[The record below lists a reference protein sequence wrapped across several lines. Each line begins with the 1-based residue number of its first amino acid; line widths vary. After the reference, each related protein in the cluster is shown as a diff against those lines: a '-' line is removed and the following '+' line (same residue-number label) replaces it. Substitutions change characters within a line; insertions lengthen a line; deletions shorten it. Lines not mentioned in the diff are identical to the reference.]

1 VTLITIIKIINIK
14 SYCIFNVMAK
24 YQIEGDINFYD
35 ELYKSLDDQEEDS
48 SGRCLITNKP
58 LEEDCVVLDCN
69 HKFNY
74 DAIYNDIFNHKKKYN
89 SMEKN
94 SIKANELRC
103 PYCRTIQKHLLPLK
117 DGYKKVHGVNY
128 FDENQAFMTT
138 TYEYKTN
145 YIVGN
150 CNYKLNTHN
159 TNNIIHISN
168 EIIENECPN
177 KYVKLLPADGKH
189 YCIKHYSVAFYNIIK
204 ANKQKEKEEKKAA
217 ILLQKIKAKEENM
230 KAKEEKMKA
239 KEEEKKA
246 KEEEKIK
253 KLAEK
258 MQCKNV
264 IVSSSQEQSGC
275 NQVLKTGKNKG
286 LSCGAKIC
294 NEGLC
299 SRHFKMQ
306 TLVVP
311 DPIPVVEI
319 QEQNT

>member
-1 VTLITIIKIINIK
+1 
-14 SYCIFNVMAK
+14 MAK

-35 ELYKSLDDQEEDS
+35 ELYKSLDDKEEDS
-48 SGRCLITNKP
+48 TGRCLITNNL

-94 SIKANELRC
+94 SIKANEIRC

-128 FDENQAFMTT
+128 FDENQALMTT

-145 YIVGN
+145 YVVGH
-150 CNYKLNTHN
+150 CNYKCNINNTN
-159 TNNIIHISN
+159 NINNINNIIHISN
-168 EIIENECPN
+168 EIIQTTENENECPN

-217 ILLQKIKAKEENM
+217 ILLQKMKAKEEKT

-246 KEEEKIK
+246 KKEEKQK
-253 KLAEK
+253 KLAAK
-258 MQCKNV
+258 MQPKNV
-264 IVSSSQEQSGC
+264 IVSSSQGEGGC
-275 NQVLKTGKNKG
+275 SQVLKTGKNKG
-286 LSCGAKIC
+286 LPCGANIC
-294 NEGLC
+294 NDGLC
-299 SRHFKMQ
+299 FRHFKMQ
-306 TLVVP
+306 THGVP
-311 DPIPVVEI
+311 TEI